1 MPKSW
6 LYFLALAS
14 PLIFRVVV
22 LNTGF
27 VDWLW
32 YQQDYA
38 MYEMFNNLRF
48 QPQFLQFVGGWSL
61 PLFII
66 TIFSYWLAEH
76 DEEGISDQF
85 LMLPIAFVPFTIIGD
100 ILLTQQFNAS
110 NLYVHPLI
118 VIPAGYIYVFA
129 WVILIRVLDKMR
141 LVM

>member
-1 MPKSW
+1 
-6 LYFLALAS
+6 
-14 PLIFRVVV
+14 
-22 LNTGF
+22 
-27 VDWLW
+27 
-32 YQQDYA
+32 
-38 MYEMFNNLRF
+38 
-48 QPQFLQFVGGWSL
+48 
-61 PLFII
+61 LFII